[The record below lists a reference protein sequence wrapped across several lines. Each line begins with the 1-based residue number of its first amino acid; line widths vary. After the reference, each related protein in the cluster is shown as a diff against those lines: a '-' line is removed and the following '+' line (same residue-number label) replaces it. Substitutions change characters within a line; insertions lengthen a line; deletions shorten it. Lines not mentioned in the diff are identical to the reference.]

1 MSARFRTDEQGFAL
15 VVCVIVLTILM
26 AVGLGVAAL
35 ADSQHAPTRD
45 ARAREAAQGLA
56 EAALSAQVFQLSRI
70 PWPGAAAAAPQAGC
84 TAASAAGDSC
94 PDAPELAAAFSQAV
108 SGDYKPCA
116 TQPAWKTWVADN
128 GTNAGDA
135 IRTYYSTSGIAGQP
149 AWDSNK
155 DGILWVGAT
164 GYSSTCKSRTVV
176 TQVKANLT
184 QLTFPRNVITANW
197 LQITGKKKAV
207 VDSAGKHAQ
216 PKSIRPPKK
225 QASAQ
230 AAAVQVRCAAPLPAG
245 VTDPCLTYTKDQ
257 VKPPT
262 GAKVTTLPTQ
272 MFTSAQIAG
281 FAQLAQAAGT
291 YYPAGTCP
299 PNLTGAI
306 VVVDDLTGCP
316 SYAGGND
323 KDHPGFLVIQKGKL
337 TLSGKG
343 TYYGFI
349 YHSNLGA
356 VNTALVYLVGSAVIQ
371 GAVSVDGAGG
381 VNPAT
386 KHTAI
391 IFDPRGFSQPKVRT
405 NAVAVPGSWR
415 LLDPGQ

>member
-1 MSARFRTDEQGFAL
+1 MTRRSDEHGFAL
-15 VVCVIVLTILM
+15 IVCVIVLTILM
-26 AVGLGVAAL
+26 AIGLGVAAL
-35 ADSQHAPTRD
+35 ADNQHGPARD
-45 ARAREAAQGLA
+45 ERSREAAQNLA

-70 PWPGAAAAAPQAGC
+70 PWPGASSAAPQATC
-84 TAASAAGDSC
+84 TATSATGDSC
-94 PDAPELAAAFSQAV
+94 PDAPELAAAFSPTA
-108 SGDYKPCA
+108 SADYNVCPS
-116 TQPAWKTWVADN
+116 QPAWKTWVVDN
-128 GTNAGDA
+128 GGTIG
-135 IRTYYSTSGIAGQP
+135 TYYKTSGTTGQP
-149 AWDSNK
+149 AWDQNK

-164 GYSSTCKSRTVV
+164 GTTSTCKTRTVV
-176 TQVKANLT
+176 TQIKANFT
-184 QLTFPRNVITANW
+184 TLTFPRNVVSANW
-197 LQITGKKKAV
+197 LLITGKKKAV
-207 VDSAGKHAQ
+207 VDSAGTHAQ

-230 AAAVQVRCAAPLPAG
+230 AAAVQVRCAAPFPAG
-245 VTDPCLTYTKDQ
+245 VSDPCLNYTKDQ

-262 GAKVTTLPTQ
+262 GAKVTTLPTA
-272 MFTSAQIAG
+272 MFTAAQIAG
-281 FAQLAQAAGT
+281 FAQLAQGTNT

-299 PNLTGAI
+299 PNLNGAI
-306 VVVDDLTGCP
+306 VVVEDLTGCP

-323 KDHPGFLVIQKGKL
+323 KNNPGFLVIQKGKL
-337 TLSGKG
+337 TLSGKA

-349 YHSNLGA
+349 YHSNQGA

-371 GAVSVDGAGG
+371 GAVSVDGLGG

-405 NAVAVPGSWR
+405 NAVAVPGTWR